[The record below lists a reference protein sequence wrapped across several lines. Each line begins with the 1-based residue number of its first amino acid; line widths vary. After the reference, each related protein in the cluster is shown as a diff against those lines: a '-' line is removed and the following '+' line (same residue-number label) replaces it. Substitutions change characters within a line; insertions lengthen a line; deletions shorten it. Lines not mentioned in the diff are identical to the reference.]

1 MRQINSEFGPHGD
14 IVISSRVRIARN
26 LESFVFPHLL
36 SDKDAQAVST
46 QIKKVL
52 EKENSGYQNRFQ
64 SIRMKETD
72 EVDRQVFVEDHRIS
86 PALASNVDK
95 GELLIDEQSGCSLMI
110 HEEDHIRIQCLLK
123 GLRPKNA
130 FEEANALDDWM
141 GKHLPFAYD
150 KRIGFLTACPTN
162 AGTGLRVSAMLH
174 LPALTMMGHPDG
186 LIRAAGQLGFVVRG
200 VFGEGTAYLGN
211 LYQISN
217 QITLGVKEQE
227 IIGNLEDITEQVI
240 LKERNARNHLLEDRK
255 VELEDRVLRSLGVL
269 KYARLIGR
277 KEAMQLISDL
287 ILGSSLDIISD
298 YSLSCLHGL
307 MEQIQPAHLQK
318 KSGIKLT
325 ETERDQK
332 RAELISAALEQGGNN
347 HVYE

>member
-1 MRQINSEFGPHGD
+1 MSLTNPEMGSHSD
-14 IVISSRVRIARN
+14 IVMSSRIRIARN

-36 SDKDAQAVST
+36 NDRDAQAASA
-46 QIKKVL
+46 QIKKIL
-52 EKENSGYQNRFQ
+52 EKENSRYQNRFQ

-72 EVDRQVFVEDHRIS
+72 EVDRQVFVEKHTIS
-86 PALASNVDK
+86 PALAHNVEK

-123 GLRPKNA
+123 GMQPKNA
-130 FEEANALDDWM
+130 FAEANALDDWM

-150 KRIGFLTACPTN
+150 ERLGFLTACPTN
-162 AGTGLRVSAMLH
+162 AGTGLRGSAMLH
-174 LPALTMMGHPDG
+174 LPALTMMGHLDG

-217 QITLGVKEQE
+217 QITLGVKEKE
-227 IIGNLEDITEQVI
+227 IIGNLENITEQVI
-240 LKERNARNHLLEDRK
+240 LKERKARIHLLDDRK
-255 VELEDRVLRSLGVL
+255 MELEDRVLRSLGVL
-269 KYARLIGR
+269 KYARIIGR
-277 KEAMQLISDL
+277 KEAMQLISNL
-287 ILGSSLDIISD
+287 ILGSSLDIISG

-307 MEQIQPAHLQK
+307 IEQIQPASLQK
-318 KSGIKLT
+318 KAGKKLT
-325 ETERDQK
+325 ETERDQM
-332 RAELISAALEQGGNN
+332 RAELISAALEQGGNG